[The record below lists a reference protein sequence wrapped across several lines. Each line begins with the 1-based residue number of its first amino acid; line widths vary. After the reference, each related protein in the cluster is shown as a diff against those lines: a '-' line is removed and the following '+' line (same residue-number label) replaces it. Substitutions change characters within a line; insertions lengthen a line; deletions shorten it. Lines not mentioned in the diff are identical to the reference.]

1 MSDKALS
8 TLPPLPVRTLAPA
21 RHLAEFVVVVEER
34 DGELH
39 YHVRPDPPLTAQ
51 TPAGVRQ
58 TYTAIVDALFGLGAR
73 TDTDT
78 DGDGDGR

>member
-8 TLPPLPVRTLAPA
+8 TLPLAPVRTLAPA
-21 RHLAEFVVVVEER
+21 RPLGTLVVVVEER
-34 DGELH
+34 DGELR

-51 TPAGVRQ
+51 TPAEVRQ
-58 TYTAIVDALFGLGAR
+58 AYTAIVDALFGLGAH

-78 DGDGDGR
+78 DGDG